1 MSWQAGKH
9 AAQTFRWHVQ
19 MGMMNSYQPT
29 GFFDLLLDAVC
40 AVDVDGRFVFVS
52 AACERI
58 FGYTPQEMIGRPMI
72 DLVAPADR
80 ERTLAAA
87 LRIMAGDPQLHF
99 ENRYVRKDGEL
110 VTIMWTARWSEKD
123 QLRIAVARDVTARR
137 HAESVQ
143 IALYAISEATHA
155 AQGLP
160 DLCERIHR
168 IIDGLLPARN
178 FSVGLQDAGGELTFP
193 YRLEE
198 DDEQDAQFAPAA
210 RLIYAELLRTG
221 QPLLL
226 TPDTAAAFPAA
237 VQALMAGDTLC
248 WLAVPLSTQSGVTGA
263 VFLKSVLAL
272 ACYTERDKELL
283 RFISTQIASAVERI
297 RLYERLNHASQY
309 DQLTDLPNRRL
320 FYDRLENA
328 LARVRRSR
336 GCMSLLY
343 LDLDKFK
350 EVNDTF
356 GHAAGDALLQEIARR
371 LKHCVRDSDT
381 VARIGG
387 DEFVVLL
394 ESAGT
399 AVNAAAVAA
408 KINEALSQP
417 VQIGTQQMQVLPSIG
432 IALYPEHGS
441 SGEALLKHADEAMYR
456 VKRGAVMPDAAVL

>member
-1 MSWQAGKH
+1 MLH
-9 AAQTFRWHVQ
+9 
-19 MGMMNSYQPT
+19 QPT
-29 GFFDLLLDAVC
+29 GFIDLLLDAVC

-58 FGYTPQEMIGRPMI
+58 FGYTPQELIGRQMI
-72 DLVAPADR
+72 DLVAPVDR

-87 LRIMAGDPQLHF
+87 DRIMAGDPQLSF

-137 HAESVQ
+137 HAESMQV
-143 IALYAISEATHA
+143 ALYAISEATHV

-178 FSVGLQDAGGELTFP
+178 FSVGLQDADGGLVFP

-198 DDEQDAQFAPAA
+198 DEAQPAHFPAA
-210 RLIYAELLRTG
+210 TAALYAELLRTG

-226 TPDTAAAFPAA
+226 TPQTAGGLTDE
-237 VQALMAGDTLC
+237 VRSLVAGNTLC
-248 WLAVPLSTQSGVTGA
+248 WLAVPLSTQRGVIGA
-263 VFLKSVLAL
+263 VFLKSLLAH
-272 ACYTERDKELL
+272 ACYTEKDKELL
-283 RFISTQIASAVERI
+283 RFISTQIASAMERI
-297 RLYERLNHASQY
+297 RLLERLNHASQH

-336 GCMSLLY
+336 GHMSLLY

-350 EVNDTF
+350 EVNDAY
-356 GHAAGDALLQEIARR
+356 GHAVGDALLQEIAQR
-371 LKHCVRDSDT
+371 LKRCVRDSDT

-394 ESAGT
+394 ESAGLATNAT
-399 AVNAAAVAA
+399 AVAE
-408 KINEALSQP
+408 KISDALSQP
-417 VQIGTQQMQVLPSIG
+417 VQIGARQLRVLPSIG
-432 IALYPEHGS
+432 VALYPEHGS

-456 VKRGAVMPDAAVL
+456 AKRGQDR